1 MSQKIIELKGSIL
14 TLSVLKFFSDDF
26 EQTQQALRDKVDQAP
41 SFFVGIPVVLE
52 PQVELQD
59 PTFLALMVEFL
70 HQLQMIPIGVR
81 TKDEMII
88 NQAQYA
94 GLAVFPPEEKRAKT
108 KKETVQTESAP
119 AEKQAVEIEAASSPE
134 MEPKN
139 AEVAASEVASA
150 EVVEAITAPV
160 PVVQSAMIINRSI
173 RSGQQI
179 HAPNQDVVITG
190 SVNPGGEVL
199 ADGNITVF
207 GKVLGK
213 VIAGASGNTQ
223 AKVFATELNPEI
235 VCIAGVYQLSD
246 DIDEKFKKGLVQV
259 ELQQEKLVVSQL

>member
-26 EQTQQALRDKVDQAP
+26 AQTQQALREKVDQAP

-81 TKDEMII
+81 TKDETII

-94 GLAVFPPEEKRAKT
+94 GLAVFPPEEKRAKA
-108 KKETVQTESAP
+108 KKEDRQPESLP
-119 AEKQAVEIEAASSPE
+119 AGDKVVDIEMQAVGHS
-134 MEPKN
+134 
-139 AEVAASEVASA
+139 EVESQNSEVASA
-150 EVVEAITAPV
+150 EVVEAITP
-160 PVVQSAMIINRSI
+160 PEQVVQSAMVINRSI

-190 SVNPGGEVL
+190 SVNPGAEVI

-213 VIAGASGNTQ
+213 VIAGASGNMQ

-246 DIDEKFKKGLVQV
+246 DIDEKYKKGLVQV
-259 ELQQEKLVVSQL
+259 ELRQEKLVLSPLTK

>member
-14 TLSVLKFFSDDF
+14 TLSVLKLFSDDF
-26 EQTQQALRDKVDQAP
+26 EHTQQALRDKVDQAP

-52 PQVELQD
+52 PQVALQD

-81 TKDEMII
+81 TTDEMII

-94 GLAVFPPEEKRAKT
+94 GLAVFPPEEKRAKA
-108 KKETVQTESAP
+108 KAAESQSLP
-119 AEKQAVEIEAASSPE
+119 AAESAVEIETLSNPDAVTMPAS
-134 MEPKN
+134 KT
-139 AEVAASEVASA
+139 EVANE
-150 EVVEAITAPV
+150 EVVEAITAPD
-160 PVVQSAMIINRSI
+160 PVVQSAMVINRSI

-179 HAPNQDVVITG
+179 HAPNQDVVVIG
-190 SVNPGGEVL
+190 SINPGAEVL

-213 VIAGASGNTQ
+213 VIAGASGNAQ
-223 AKVFATELNPEI
+223 AKVFAKELNPEI
-235 VCIAGVYQLSD
+235 VCIAGVYQLAD
-246 DIDEKFKKGLVQV
+246 DIDDRFKQGLVQV
-259 ELQQEKLVVSQL
+259 ELKQEKLVMNLL